1 MEGLAFEV
9 DIDKGNLS
17 RILSAKQGASL
28 EMLQKI
34 AVGLKVDVVE
44 IFRP

>member
-1 MEGLAFEV
+1 MEGLAFEA

-17 RILSAKQGASL
+17 RIISCKQGASL

-34 AVGLKVDVVE
+34 ADGLKVDVGE
-44 IFRP
+44 LFKI